1 MSRNKITNNNIL
13 TNHDLYETND
23 PTYVLV
29 IAVGLSNCYDKNI
42 QVIFVQIGYILLE
55 NEG

>member
-1 MSRNKITNNNIL
+1 MSRNEIKNKFL
-13 TNHDLYETND
+13 TNQDSYETND

-55 NEG
+55 KKG